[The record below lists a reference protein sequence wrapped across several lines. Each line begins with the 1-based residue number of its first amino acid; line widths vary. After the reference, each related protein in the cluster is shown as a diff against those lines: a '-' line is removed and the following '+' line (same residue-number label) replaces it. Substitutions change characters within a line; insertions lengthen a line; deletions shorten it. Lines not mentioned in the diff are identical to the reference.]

1 MSPTDSTSDNDLVL
15 EPSRDADDLVDWDPW
30 RDPAAQVATLGTDR
44 EHPSVAVAADALLDM
59 IGHGSDQTDREV
71 GGVLLGDFA
80 QTPRGRLTRVAEII
94 IADSNEASLTHVTFT
109 HDAWE
114 RIHADLDQRGESL
127 RIVGWYHTHP
137 GFGPFLSAHDRFIQ
151 EHFFA
156 HPRHVAL
163 VLDPVQDLVAVFA
176 WRDGVIERLRG
187 CLVYEDAER
196 SEELQMLLSKLT
208 YAEDKGKQ
216 RGGFLS
222 WLRR

>member
-1 MSPTDSTSDNDLVL
+1 MDSTDSPSEDDLVL
-15 EPSRDADDLVDWDPW
+15 GPSDEAEELVDWDPW
-30 RDPAAQVATLGTDR
+30 HDAAVQVATLGADKGGS
-44 EHPSVAVAADALLDM
+44 SVAVAADALFDM

-80 QTPRGRLTRVAEII
+80 QTPRGPLTRVTDII

-114 RIHADLDQRGESL
+114 RIHADLDQRGDSL

-156 HPRHVAL
+156 HPRHAAL

-176 WRDGVIERLRG
+176 WRDGVIERLPG
-187 CLVYEDAER
+187 CLVYDDAER
-196 SEELQMLLSKLT
+196 SEELQQLLAKLT
-208 YAEDKGKQ
+208 YAGDERKKHSGL
-216 RGGFLS
+216 LS
-222 WLRR
+222 WVRW

>member
-1 MSPTDSTSDNDLVL
+1 MSPTDSPSEDDLVL
-15 EPSRDADDLVDWDPW
+15 EPSCDAEDLVDWDPW
-30 RDPAAQVATLGTDR
+30 HDSGVQVATLGADKGG
-44 EHPSVAVAADALLDM
+44 PSVAVAADALLDM

-80 QTPRGRLTRVAEII
+80 QTPRGRLTRVADII

-114 RIHADLDQRGESL
+114 RIHADLDQRGKSV

-156 HPRHVAL
+156 HSRHVAL

-176 WRDGVIERLRG
+176 WRGGVIERLPG
-187 CLVYEDAER
+187 CLIYDDAER
-196 SEELQMLLSKLT
+196 SEELQQLLSKLT
-208 YAEDKGKQ
+208 YAEDKRKQ
-216 RGGFLS
+216 RCGFLS
-222 WLRR
+222 WMRR